1 MSTRLLQTL
10 KLRRVWRYRWPLVIT
25 AILSITAV
33 FSLPP
38 LVDVVNPA
46 LPLAATLRAPLLY
59 DLIAPASSVLDA
71 ITLLTPA
78 QYWATFAL
86 CALCFVG
93 VVTAGERRALGRVS
107 VARTARSAL
116 GFFGGTV
123 AALGI
128 MLIAPR
134 PMASLAMQ
142 DPDLIA
148 VDFHSHTEASHDG
161 RPGFSAERNREWHRS
176 SGFNALYVT
185 DHQTFDGALSGAARN
200 PATAGET
207 TIILPGVELRDS
219 GEHLILIGVDPR
231 RMKITSP
238 DWQGAAVQAD
248 GGPAPPILLL
258 SLPGNLAR
266 IPNEEIAGRIRVAGI
281 EASDGSPRGLAQ
293 AAIQRDSILALGSRL
308 GIALVSGSDNHG
320 WGRAAPAWSV
330 LRIPGWRRMSPAQ
343 LDVSIRQTI
352 LARRVHAVQV
362 IARRAAV
369 PGRGSVR
376 AALGGFSVGLMMMRT
391 LSWRERLSWL
401 AWTWGICLLSLRRAR
416 GNRRRPGA
424 RDRQRM
430 KRSARP
436 GLVDA
441 AAMQAAS

>member
-1 MSTRLLQTL
+1 
-10 KLRRVWRYRWPLVIT
+10 VIT

-38 LVDVVNPA
+38 LVDVGDPA
-46 LPLAATLRAPLLY
+46 LPLAATLRAPVLY
-59 DLIAPASSVLDA
+59 DLFAPVSTVLDT
-71 ITLLTPA
+71 ITLLSPA

-86 CALCFVG
+86 CALCFLGAVI
-93 VVTAGERRALGRVS
+93 TGERRAHGRVS
-107 VARTARSAL
+107 VTYTARSAL
-116 GFFGGTV
+116 RFFGGTV

-134 PMASLAMQ
+134 PMASLALR
-142 DPDLIA
+142 DADLIA

-176 SGFNALYVT
+176 SGFDAVYVT

-200 PATAGET
+200 PATSGGT
-207 TIILPGVELRDS
+207 TVILPGVELRD
-219 GEHLILIGVDPR
+219 GDEHLILIGVDPR

-238 DWQGAAVQAD
+238 DWQGAAVAAD
-248 GGPAPPILLL
+248 GGPAPPMLLL
-258 SLPGNLAR
+258 SLPGDIMR
-266 IPNEEIAGRIRVAGI
+266 IPKEEIAGAIRVGGI

-330 LRIPGWRRMSPAQ
+330 MRIPGWRRMTPAQ

-352 LARRVHAVQV
+352 LARRIHAVQV
-362 IARRAAV
+362 IARRTALPW
-369 PGRGSVR
+369 PGSGR
-376 AALGGFSVGLMMMRT
+376 AALGGFAVGLTMMRT

-401 AWTWGICLLSLRRAR
+401 AWAWGICLVSLRRAR
-416 GNRRRPGA
+416 RNPDRLRA
-424 RDRQRM
+424 RDRQST
-430 KRSARP
+430 KRRSKRP
-436 GLVDA
+436 LVDA